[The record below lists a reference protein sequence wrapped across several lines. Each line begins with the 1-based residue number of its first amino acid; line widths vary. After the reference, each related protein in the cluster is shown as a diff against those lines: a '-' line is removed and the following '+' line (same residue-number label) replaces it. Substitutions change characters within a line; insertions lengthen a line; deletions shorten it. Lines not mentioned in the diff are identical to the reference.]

1 MDISEEDELLVLASF
16 DPLAGMAGIDRE
28 KLSVLAA
35 GMKDEKQAALAAS
48 IHKLR
53 TGFAP
58 EGAPGSQGGEVDKE
72 AIDSAAAV
80 LAQKFKSTQDLDPV
94 LCPKCGEEFY
104 VEK

>member
-1 MDISEEDELLVLASF
+1 MAIAISRDESTVPVKYVDISEEDELLVLASF

-28 KLSVLAA
+28 KLSVVAA

-58 EGAPGSQGGEVDKE
+58 EWAPGSQSGEVDKE
-72 AIDSAAAV
+72 AVDRAADA
-80 LAQKFKSTQDLDPV
+80 LAQKFRRRI
-94 LCPKCGEEFY
+94 
-104 VEK
+104 

>member
-1 MDISEEDELLVLASF
+1 
-16 DPLAGMAGIDRE
+16 MAGIDRE
-28 KLSVLAA
+28 KLSVVAA

-53 TGFAP
+53 TGFAT
-58 EGAPGSQGGEVDKE
+58 EGAPGSQSGEVD
-72 AIDSAAAV
+72 AAAV
-80 LAQKFKSTQDLDPV
+80 KKAADGLAQKFKSTQALDPV